1 LPSQAKSKVGYDD
14 VVSLHFNAQA
24 DFGSRACQLG
34 LLGLRRSLLL
44 RRCWRGRLRS
54 RLLTT
59 STHDGPTNNGEDN
72 DDDGLQQ
79 QSFDFATCAYLTL
92 SLSSLDEQSAK
103 RKGARAAR
111 QEAGALAAA
120 PPKF

>member
-44 RRCWRGRLRS
+44 RRCWRGRLPS

-59 STHDGPTNNGEDN
+59 STHA
-72 DDDGLQQ
+72 DDDGCNNNHLIRDMCLPHIVAVQPRR
-79 QSFDFATCAYLTL
+79 AVGK
-92 SLSSLDEQSAK
+92 E
-103 RKGARAAR
+103 KGARAAR